1 MAVEDEDCGARAPR
15 TQVLGAIKAMLA
27 WADVR
32 LEPNLG
38 LAAETKRELEEESKV
53 NS

>member
-1 MAVEDEDCGARAPR
+1 MTVEDEDCGARDPR
-15 TQVLGAIKAMLA
+15 TQVLGAMRAMSV
-27 WADVR
+27 WASVR